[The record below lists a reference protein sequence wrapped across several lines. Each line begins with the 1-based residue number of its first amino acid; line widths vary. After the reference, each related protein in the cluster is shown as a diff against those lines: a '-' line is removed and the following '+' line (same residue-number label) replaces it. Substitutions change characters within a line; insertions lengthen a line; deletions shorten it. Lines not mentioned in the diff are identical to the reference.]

1 MTTLNYRTSLAA
13 TLLALSFASPLTAQE
28 QPQPAK
34 AEVSAPATTTPMT
47 EVKQPASEL
56 EDRATKLLAKQ
67 MAEIPAK
74 RIPLY
79 IRRTSRCIA
88 VFPSV
93 FKAGIIIAGQRG
105 QGLVTCRHKDTDEWG
120 APAYF
125 NFTAASVGLQA
136 GIEQASIVMLAL
148 TRNGVEAFINEDI
161 EFDGNVSLSAGP
173 VGGNVSRGSVPAVVS
188 YVRTRGLFAGIDL
201 SGANISFAKKA
212 NATEYGDGVS
222 VSSILFE
229 KRDVPS
235 ALAEFH
241 QTLPKFAPKSG
252 ETSPDEE

>member
-1 MTTLNYRTSLAA
+1 MTTLNYRTSFAAMLLTLTFGAPLA
-13 TLLALSFASPLTAQE
+13 AQE
-28 QPQPAK
+28 QEPPA
-34 AEVSAPATTTPMT
+34 EHEMIVPATTPPMA

-56 EDRATKLLAKQ
+56 ESRATKLLAKQ

-93 FKAGIIIAGQRG
+93 YKAGIIIAGQRG
-105 QGLVTCRHKDTDEWG
+105 QGLVTCRHKGTDEWG
-120 APAYF
+120 SPAYF

-136 GIEQASIVMLAL
+136 GIQQASIVMIAL
-148 TRNGVEAFINEDI
+148 TRNGVEAFLNEDI

-188 YVRTRGLFAGIDL
+188 YVRTRGLFAGVDL

-212 NATEYGDGVS
+212 NAAAYGDGVS
-222 VSSILFE
+222 VNSILLE
-229 KRDVPS
+229 KQDVPA
-235 ALAEFH
+235 ALLEFH
-241 QTLPKFAPKSG
+241 QTLTKFAPKSS